1 MTAFQT
7 IIYNLHTSML
17 PTSNAT
23 VLLRALDRWDTIW
36 DASMRRFSD
45 EQRKWIGLARTAPEV
60 SWLSRKIL
68 ETNER
73 EVGKKLAYFER
84 VPGYVAEAAYD
95 LIRELRSNPAL
106 RDASQRSL

>member
-1 MTAFQT
+1 MAAFQT
-7 IIYNLHTSML
+7 ITYNLHTSML

-23 VLLRALDRWDTIW
+23 VLLRALDRWDAIW

-45 EQRKWIGLARTAPEV
+45 EQRKWMGLARTTPEV
-60 SWLSRKIL
+60 SWLLRKIL

-73 EVGKKLAYFER
+73 EVRKKLAYFQR

-106 RDASQRSL
+106 RDVRQRLL